1 MPNETEMDD
10 GMDDMYPSDEGMP
23 PEKETPDTI
32 DEEAAEEASNTALVP
47 KAMLSGF
54 KIGEIVKMRVAADHG
69 DELELEAVSSS
80 KETSKPTMSADEE
93 LDSMSKE
100 Y

>member
-1 MPNETEMDD
+1 MDS
-10 GMDDMYPSDEGMP
+10 MYPSDEGEMP
-23 PEKETPDTI
+23 PEKAPPETI

-54 KIGEIVKMRVAADHG
+54 KVGEIVKMRVAADHG
-69 DELELEAVSSS
+69 DELELETVTSS